1 MIRQYRVTLNH
12 DKGITKILVYGHSN
26 AESVKK
32 MILKTERCPERSI
45 LNIEDLSTMD
55 RKTSFK
61 TI

>member
-12 DKGITKILVYGHSN
+12 DNGITKITVYGHSSP
-26 AESVKK
+26 ESVKK
-32 MILKTERCPERSI
+32 MILETERCPERAI
-45 LNIEDLSTMD
+45 LNIEDLSTID